1 MYCFL
6 LLQFINQHQGS
17 STTTNKAQTKLAERM
32 LEVSRH
38 MSSQLMNCLF
48 SANAEIQLEA
58 ARVLGM
64 CIPYIYIYI
73 ISNHNSI
80 LITNTVICIYSIMNR

>member
-17 STTTNKAQTKLAERM
+17 STTTTNKAQTKLAERM

-64 CIPYIYIYI
+64 YILYI
-73 ISNHNSI
+73 SFQP
-80 LITNTVICIYSIMNR
+80 